1 MERVAV
7 AFSGGVDSTTL
18 LKAAVETLG
27 RSAVLALTSVAPS
40 VPRREVEQA
49 KTLAQDMGVQLIE
62 LLTDELENPLY
73 LINDANRCYF
83 CKNTLFRDCLTVS
96 RQYGID
102 HVLYGAI
109 LDDLGDVRPGMRAAR
124 ELHIRGP
131 LAEAQFEKDDV
142 RQLARHWQLN
152 VWDKPASACLA
163 SRVARGVK
171 VTAETLSMVERS
183 EDFLHDLGFLQV
195 RVRHHDG
202 HSARIEVNPNDI
214 LRVAERAEEIHA
226 FLRGVGYRHISLD
239 LGGYRQGSLNT
250 EPVTERS
257 LS

>member
-83 CKNTLFRDCLTVS
+83 L
-96 RQYGID
+96 
-102 HVLYGAI
+102 
-109 LDDLGDVRPGMRAAR
+109 
-124 ELHIRGP
+124 
-131 LAEAQFEKDDV
+131 
-142 RQLARHWQLN
+142 
-152 VWDKPASACLA
+152 
-163 SRVARGVK
+163 
-171 VTAETLSMVERS
+171 
-183 EDFLHDLGFLQV
+183 
-195 RVRHHDG
+195 
-202 HSARIEVNPNDI
+202 
-214 LRVAERAEEIHA
+214 
-226 FLRGVGYRHISLD
+226 
-239 LGGYRQGSLNT
+239 
-250 EPVTERS
+250 
-257 LS
+257 